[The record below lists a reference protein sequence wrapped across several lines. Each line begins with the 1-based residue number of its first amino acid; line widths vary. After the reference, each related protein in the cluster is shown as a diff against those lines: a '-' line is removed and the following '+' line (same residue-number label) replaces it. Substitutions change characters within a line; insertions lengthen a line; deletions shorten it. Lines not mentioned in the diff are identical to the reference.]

1 MAAASWEAGKMREAV
16 LTKVEAGMLREALE
30 KQRGWL
36 ERMAGADKRKLEQLD
51 RLAELID
58 SGKRITVAL

>member
-1 MAAASWEAGKMREAV
+1 V

-36 ERMAGADKRKLEQLD
+36 ERMAGADKRKLAQLD
-51 RLAELID
+51 RLAELIV

>member
-1 MAAASWEAGKMREAV
+1 MREAV